1 MKKTIFPTLQKFLAT
16 RLLWMLLACL
26 LPWPP
31 SGMQAVAS
39 LSEISLVSCLAE
51 DFNVKISHKAFPFG
65 LFSRILTVVKE
76 KCELTIDYESHRFI
90 KKKWVI
96 DVCREPVHIKVGAY
110 SVEVLKRVSACST
123 EMPEGASATYCKTVQ
138 QIKQLLQDDGLV
150 FAQGEKE
157 DLLSEHGRIY
167 CAYALLSKYLDHAEI
182 LSRYYGPGSYQSPQP
197 PAAPATETEQP
208 PPAGELKPLAPQPRA
223 L

>member
-1 MKKTIFPTLQKFLAT
+1 
-16 RLLWMLLACL
+16 MLLAFL
-26 LPWPP
+26 VPWLP
-31 SGMQAVAS
+31 SGMQAAAS

-51 DFNVKISHKAFPFG
+51 DFEVKISHKAFPFG

-110 SVEVLKRVSACST
+110 SVEVLKRVSACSE

-197 PAAPATETEQP
+197 SGGPSPSLLPAAPATETEQA
-208 PPAGELKPLAPQPRA
+208 PPAGELKPRAPKPPCPLTRRRWS
-223 L
+223 